1 VSVESE
7 ASHRDADQGSD
18 IGALAVIL
26 IELYYWLTIVL
37 TLFIRIGFCMYEVG
51 TAPTKTMLHLEHRC
65 GLGLAHVRLDGAMR
79 RHFAMNRS
87 IGM

>member
-1 VSVESE
+1 M
-7 ASHRDADQGSD
+7 ADRRVDRYLERIVLLVTS
-18 IGALAVIL
+18 
-26 IELYYWLTIVL
+26 VL
-37 TLFIRIGFCMYEVG
+37 TLFIHVGFFMYEVG

-65 GLGLAHVRLDGAMR
+65 GLGPGAPPTGRSGAMR